1 MTEPTSG
8 RTRYARNGMADI
20 AFEELGG
27 AGGEPLLLVMG
38 LGVSRFWWPPG
49 LVAEL
54 AGQGFHVAA
63 YDQRDAGESTHF
75 PGDGSAGPGEHS
87 ASPGASPR
95 TPRPGTP
102 RGPARL
108 AIAPSPA

>member
-1 MTEPTSG
+1 MTEP
-8 RTRYARNGMADI
+8 RPVRYARNGAAGI

-49 LVAEL
+49 LIAEL
-54 AGQGFHVAA
+54 TGQGFHVAA

-75 PGDGSAGPGEHS
+75 PAAGS
-87 ASPGASPR
+87 ASPGERP
-95 TPRPGTP
+95 PGTP
-102 RGPARL
+102 GAPPASPCPL
-108 AIAPSPA
+108 HAPGRQAGRPHRATR

>member
-1 MTEPTSG
+1 MTDPRPGTV
-8 RTRYARNGMADI
+8 RYARNGAAEI

-75 PGDGSAGPGEHS
+75 PGDGSVARGSTPPHRAARWPPRCGG
-87 ASPGASPR
+87 ARSPTRPR
-95 TPRPGTP
+95 T
-102 RGPARL
+102 
-108 AIAPSPA
+108 